1 MNKRVLALL
10 AVAVAVGALLLF
22 DRGTPDAGVVEP
34 VERHVPKAAA
44 AGAPAKP
51 GAPEPAILK
60 LIPRAELIGADD
72 EAMGSGSALFGTQS
86 WNPPP
91 PPPPPKASAFV
102 GPPPPPPPPT
112 APPLPFTF
120 LGKAREGAVW
130 EVYLARGDKLYVVKI
145 KDNIDSVY
153 RVDSIAPPMMTFTY
167 LPLNQQ
173 QTLNIG
179 VFD

>member
-10 AVAVAVGALLLF
+10 AVAAAIGALMVF
-22 DRGTPDAGVVEP
+22 DRGAPGSGVVEA
-34 VERHVPKAAA
+34 VERNAPKLAA
-44 AGAPAKP
+44 APAKP
-51 GAPEPAILK
+51 GAPEPAILR

-72 EAMGSGSALFGTQS
+72 EAMGGGNGLFGTQN

-91 PPPPPKASAFV
+91 PAPPPAMV

-112 APPLPFTF
+112 APPLPFTY
-120 LGKAREGAVW
+120 LGKAREGGVW
-130 EVYLARGDKLYVVKI
+130 EVYLVRGDKTYVAKI
-145 KDNIDSVY
+145 KDTIDGVY
-153 RVDSIAPPMMTFTY
+153 RVDAIRPPMMTFTY
-167 LPLNQQ
+167 LPLNQE